1 MQYVAGAYM
10 YFHVSPRVFSLDKP
24 LKSYQFC
31 SMWNI
36 FMLLVHAFS
45 VVLSNSS
52 IVFCKMKKKGTVCH
66 TPDEALPFYGVSY
79 VGILCYQ
86 YNLMLAAFCQYLHV
100 VQFR

>member
-1 MQYVAGAYM
+1 
-10 YFHVSPRVFSLDKP
+10 
-24 LKSYQFC
+24 
-31 SMWNI
+31 
-36 FMLLVHAFS
+36 
-45 VVLSNSS
+45 
-52 IVFCKMKKKGTVCH
+52 MKKKGIVCH